1 MIRRGF
7 RTSALDGME
16 EGFEEGFLQGADS
29 AQNASLPF
37 RLLLSQER
45 TRREELLSRLDW
57 RSRMPAM
64 KCWQQRTIPA
74 RSLSTWRAWG
84 TDAPAQQKVPVL
96 IDRALGFCDLGF
108 TLGANKC
115 TSVKLKSEI
124 PV

>member
-1 MIRRGF
+1 
-7 RTSALDGME
+7 
-16 EGFEEGFLQGADS
+16 
-29 AQNASLPF
+29 
-37 RLLLSQER
+37 
-45 TRREELLSRLDW
+45 
-57 RSRMPAM
+57 MPAM

-96 IDRALGFCDLGF
+96 IEFNDLGF
-108 TLGANKC
+108 TKGGNKC

>member
-1 MIRRGF
+1 MVWRKGLRKDSF
-7 RTSALDGME
+7 KVL
-16 EGFEEGFLQGADS
+16 DS

-45 TRREELLSRLDW
+45 TRREKLLSRLDW

-74 RSLSTWRAWG
+74 RSLSTWHAWG